1 MTVTKIA
8 RPAPAETRQQAS
20 LDMRPK
26 GAAMSRKKF
35 HLAWFASFVVDEWNE
50 PFSSAGGNPWT
61 GDFYIEFAK
70 ALERACFDYIILE
83 DTLMVP
89 ESYGGNAKVPL
100 TGAIQVPKHD
110 PVPLAAVIGSHT
122 SRLGVVATMSTLGY
136 PPFLLARVA
145 ATIDHLARGRFGW
158 NIVTSGEDTA
168 AQNFGLDKLPPHDL
182 RYEMADEYMD
192 VVNQLFASWDPDA
205 VVMDRKT
212 QTYADWTKV
221 RPIHF
226 EGKYFKSRGP
236 LNTAPS
242 PQGRPTY
249 VQAGASERGR
259 DFAAKHA
266 DSVIAAA
273 NGTKAMKELRDDI
286 RARAVKL
293 GRNPDDIKVLYLFS
307 PVMGETEEEAKMVN
321 ERGMSQRQFAERRL
335 SLMSGITDIDFSKF
349 DMDKPLPEDLTTNGE
364 SSSLKRF
371 AQLGSGKTLRQLIK
385 EGGKSS
391 SVEVVGTPD
400 QVAAKMGEIM
410 EEVGGD
416 GFLLRNP
423 FHHINRRYILEVT
436 DGLVPALQRLDLVR
450 TEYTKPTLRET
461 LMEF

>member
-1 MTVTKIA
+1 MF
-8 RPAPAETRQQAS
+8 R
-20 LDMRPK
+20 L
-26 GAAMSRKKF
+26 G
-35 HLAWFASFVVDEWNE
+35 WFLGSGFGIQPWISGRSPFVGSNGSNWMKPDL
-50 PFSSAGGNPWT
+50 
-61 GDFYIEFAK
+61 YIDLTQS
-70 ALERACFDYIILE
+70 LERAGFDYLFIQDSAMVE
-83 DTLMVP
+83 D
-89 ESYGGNAKVPL
+89 SYGGSMETTLKYGLFAPKNDPL
-100 TGAIQVPKHD
+100 PLIPLLTQASKHIGIIGTISTIQYP
-110 PVPLAAVIGSHT
+110 PYLAARMMT
-122 SRLGVVATMSTLGY
+122 TL
-136 PPFLLARVA
+136 
-145 ATIDHLARGRFGW
+145 DHLTEGRVGI
-158 NIVTSGEDTA
+158 NVVSSVTNRV
-168 AQNFGLDKLPPHDL
+168 AQNFGHDRHLEHDL

-192 VVNQLFASWDPDA
+192 VVNQLFASWHPDA

-212 QTYADWTKV
+212 ETYADWTKV

-226 EGKYFKSRGP
+226 KGKYFKSRGP

-266 DSVIAAA
+266 DSIIAAA
-273 NGTKAMKELRDDI
+273 NGPKAMKELRDDI
-286 RARAVKL
+286 RRRAAKL
-293 GRNPDDIKVLYLFS
+293 GRNPDDIKLLYLFS

-321 ERGMSQRQFAERRL
+321 ERGIAQHRFTERWL
-335 SLMSGITDIDFSKF
+335 SLISGITDIDFSKF

-364 SSSLKRF
+364 LSSLRRF

-450 TEYTKPTLRET
+450 TEYTQPTLRET

>member
-1 MTVTKIA
+1 
-8 RPAPAETRQQAS
+8 
-20 LDMRPK
+20 
-26 GAAMSRKKF
+26 
-35 HLAWFASFVVDEWNE
+35 
-50 PFSSAGGNPWT
+50 
-61 GDFYIEFAK
+61 
-70 ALERACFDYIILE
+70 
-83 DTLMVP
+83 
-89 ESYGGNAKVPL
+89 
-100 TGAIQVPKHD
+100 VPKHD

-192 VVNQLFASWDPDA
+192 LVNQLFASWDPDA

-273 NGTKAMKELRDDI
+273 NGTKAMKGLRDDI

-364 SSSLKRF
+364 SSSLQRF

-423 FHHINRRYILEVT
+423 FHHINRRYILEIT
-436 DGLVPALQRLDLVR
+436 DGLVPALQRLGLVR